1 MQRRFLTVLLSLL
14 FGTLIGCGS
23 DDDDSGS
30 SQPTL
35 VEQLEAVGVGKY
47 LSRDVPQPTSEGDWL
62 RYRFDVTANG
72 PVCLFGTPYQVF
84 VRPGS
89 SENVLF
95 YLEGGGGCWN
105 EETCFGDSD
114 LGAKETSEPIAD
126 LSIFQGIL
134 GIGPSNPLDGW
145 NVVYVPYCD
154 GSVFGGD
161 NVVEYERGTVYHRGQ
176 VNLSAG
182 LDVMRQNFPDPPE
195 IVVAGSS
202 AGGYGT
208 FSGYGVMRVAFPD
221 KPIYVL
227 NDSGPGLQNN
237 DDQQSIMERSENW
250 QFEQFLVE
258 GCTRCDEQITYLI
271 DWTLENDPNTRV
283 GLFSY
288 KQDFVIAS
296 FLMLDR
302 PAYQDLMFDITGE
315 VQAAW
320 PERFKRFFVN
330 GESHTILLGA
340 GVGPNGVG
348 SEGTFASLEIDAVAL
363 SDWVADFVVDGPAW
377 RDLIAPE
384 WIDFPSD
391 SVTTFPEVN
400 DSDGSWS
407 VSVDIQPEWDGAD
420 PTDASLV
427 AIRQPHRWENRM
439 QLVKNGGSL
448 RFIVTDDLG
457 ETAEI
462 TYAIDQWVAGESHSV
477 TASWEDG
484 TTVLYVDGIPVGQ
497 HSFNGQLS
505 FPDGTPMHIGSDPE
519 NVYVGSGD
527 NFRRFQVFRNG
538 TEQ

>member
-1 MQRRFLTVLLSLL
+1 MRRLLTAFLTLA
-14 FGTLIGCGS
+14 TATAIGCGG
-23 DDDDSGS
+23 DDDDGGSG
-30 SQPTL
+30 QPTL

-62 RYRFDVTANG
+62 RYRYDVTEDG

-84 VRPGS
+84 VRPGT
-89 SENVLF
+89 NDKVLF

-105 EETCFGDSD
+105 EETCFGDTA

-126 LSIFQGIL
+126 LSLFQGIL
-134 GIGPSNPLDGW
+134 GTGPENPLQGW

-161 NVVEYERGTVYHRGQ
+161 NVVEYDRGTVYHRGQ

-208 FSGYGVMRVAFPD
+208 FSGYGAMRVAFPD

-258 GCTRCDEQITYLI
+258 GCTRCDEQIAYLI

-320 PERFKRFFVN
+320 PERFKRYFVN

-348 SEGTFASLEIDAVAL
+348 SEGTFASLEIDGVAL
-363 SDWVADFVVDGPAW
+363 SDWVADLVVDGPAW

-384 WIDFPSD
+384 WIDIPQDGVVTFPNIGSTGDSGVISINTRPDWNGNDPSD
-391 SVTTFPEVN
+391 R
-400 DSDGSWS
+400 
-407 VSVDIQPEWDGAD
+407 
-420 PTDASLV
+420 SLLQV
-427 AIRQPHRWENRM
+427 RQPHQWENRM
-439 QLVKNGGSL
+439 QLIKNGEFL
-448 RFIVTDDLG
+448 RLIVTTDTGDTTEIVADIIEWAAG
-457 ETAEI
+457 DAHEI
-462 TYAIDQWVAGESHSV
+462 TATWD
-477 TASWEDG
+477 DG
-484 TTVLYVDGIPVGQ
+484 TIALYLDGRLAGTSTYPGDVAF
-497 HSFNGQLS
+497 S
-505 FPDGTPMHIGSDPE
+505 PGTPMYLGSDPGSI
-519 NVYVGSGD
+519 YVGANGQ
-527 NFRRFQVFRNG
+527 FRSFQNL
-538 TEQ
+538 E